1 MAAVSHI
8 PIWTPLA
15 VGAGA
20 IATTI
25 VIHALA
31 VRATVE
37 LVRHEEVLGRAGAS
51 FWVDVVLVVR
61 TVGLALVAHLIDI
74 ALWAVFFLVCGEFLE
89 FGSAFYHSAGNYTT
103 LGYGDLI
110 MTPSWRLLGPLE
122 AANGALMFGVSTGMI
137 FAVIQLLIHTR
148 LAGGRRKMATSD
160 TAKVENQPTVVA
172 HSDSLR
178 RPEKAS

>member
-8 PIWTPLA
+8 AIWTPLA

-25 VIHALA
+25 VIHSLA

-51 FWVDVVLVVR
+51 FWIDVALVGR

-74 ALWAVFFLVCGEFLE
+74 ALWAIFFLVCGEFLE
-89 FGSAFYHSAGNYTT
+89 FRTAFYHSAVNYTT

-137 FAVIQLLIHTR
+137 FALIQLLIHAR
-148 LAGGRRKMATSD
+148 LAGGRLNRVTSD
-160 TAKVENQPTVVA
+160 ATEIENRHTVVA
-172 HSDSLR
+172 TQI
-178 RPEKAS
+178 P